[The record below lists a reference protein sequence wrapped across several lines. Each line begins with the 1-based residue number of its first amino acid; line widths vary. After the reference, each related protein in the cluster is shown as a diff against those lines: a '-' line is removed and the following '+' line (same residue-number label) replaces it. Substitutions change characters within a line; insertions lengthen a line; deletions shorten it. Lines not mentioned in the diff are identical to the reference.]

1 MCKRVILVVGL
12 MGLSVFWGACN
23 SNKDAVKEAEN
34 EVFAI
39 HDEVMPKTGD
49 ILKLRKQLNVR
60 ISILDS
66 LKAISSA
73 TVALRTD
80 EEREQASRLSREL
93 TVADSLMMSWM
104 SGYNGDTLTKLSADE
119 AMRYLAAQKELITD
133 VKTKVNTS
141 IEQAR
146 QYLGKK

>member
-1 MCKRVILVVGL
+1 MVAGL
-12 MGLSVFWGACN
+12 LGISVFLEACN
-23 SNKDAVKEAEN
+23 SDKDAVKETEN

-49 ILKLRKQLNVR
+49 ILKLRKQLKLR
-60 ISILDS
+60 IGILDS
-66 LKAISSA
+66 LKAGSSA
-73 TVALRTD
+73 AMALRTD
-80 EEREQASRLSREL
+80 EEREQASRLSRNL

-104 SGYNGDTLTKLSADE
+104 SGYNSDTLAKLSADE
-119 AMRYLAAQKELITD
+119 AMRYLTAQKEQITD